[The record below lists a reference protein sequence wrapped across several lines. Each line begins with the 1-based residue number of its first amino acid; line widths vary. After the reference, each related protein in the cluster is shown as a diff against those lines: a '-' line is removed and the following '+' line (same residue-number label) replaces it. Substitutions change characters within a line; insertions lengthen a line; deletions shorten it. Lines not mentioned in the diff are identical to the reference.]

1 MTSSTSRRR
10 ADSYV
15 GDCPVSTDPTSQ
27 GTSASPSEAAT
38 PTVTCRVCG
47 TDIPAGA
54 YCGFC
59 GAVLSRQPGHG
70 PDGLRLHTY
79 GAAQAEHVLRLS
91 VVSSLFPH
99 LAHRSR
105 TAFRWG
111 LAALIVVL
119 VLLALLRW
127 QGALVAVSALGF
139 PLLFLIYLEESDV
152 YGDDD
157 LPLST
162 MLLTAVLGAALGVA
176 WALVTAPIVAR
187 SYAALGPLPSQTVLR
202 DGLAIPIGGALLML
216 VPAVVVRIF
225 RSRHRESLD
234 GFLIG
239 SLGAVAF
246 AAAGTLVRLAP
257 QLAHELVDRGQPI
270 GSLLAEAS
278 IEGVAVPLTAAAAGG
293 VVGAALWYTWQGG
306 PRQEQ
311 RTRLAVAVVPAV
323 AVVVVVYAAVGLI
336 DIARLPDAILVPL
349 HLLIAA
355 GAVLALR
362 IGIHLVLLKETRQG
376 MRDAAVVCAECHQVV
391 PDTAFCPYCGV
402 STRASSR
409 TSRRVRRLPASDADE
424 ITKEKP

>member
-1 MTSSTSRRR
+1 M
-10 ADSYV
+10 
-15 GDCPVSTDPTSQ
+15 STDSTSQ
-27 GTSASPSEAAT
+27 GASASSSGAAT

-47 TDIPAGA
+47 TDVPAGT

-59 GAVLSRQPGHG
+59 GGVLSRQPEQR
-70 PDGLRLHTY
+70 PDGLRLHAY

-105 TAFRWG
+105 AAFRWG
-111 LAALIVVL
+111 LAALFVVL
-119 VLLALLRW
+119 VVLALLRW

-157 LPLST
+157 LPLPT

-187 SYAALGPLPSQTVLR
+187 SYAALGPLPSETVLR
-202 DGLAIPIGGALLML
+202 DGLAIPVGGALLML
-216 VPAVVVRIF
+216 VPAVVVRLL
-225 RSRHRESLD
+225 RPRNLESLD

-246 AAAGTLVRLAP
+246 TAAATLVRLAP
-257 QLAHELVDRGQPI
+257 QLARDLVDRHQPL

-278 IEGVAVPLTAAAAGG
+278 IQGVAVPLTAAAAGG

-311 RTRLAVAVVPAV
+311 RTRLVAAVVPAV
-323 AVVVVVYAAVGLI
+323 VVVVVVYTAVGLI
-336 DIARLPDAILVPL
+336 DIARLPDAILVPA

-362 IGIHLVLLKETRQG
+362 VGIHLALLKETREG
-376 MRDAAVVCAECHQVV
+376 MRIAAVVCAECHQVV
-391 PDTAFCPYCGV
+391 PDTAFCPSCGV

-409 TSRRVRRLPASDADE
+409 TSRRVRRLPASDADD

>member
-1 MTSSTSRRR
+1 M
-10 ADSYV
+10 
-15 GDCPVSTDPTSQ
+15 STDATSP
-27 GTSASPSEAAT
+27 GTSPASSGAAT

-47 TDIPAGA
+47 TDVPAGA

-105 TAFRWG
+105 AAFRWG

-119 VLLALLRW
+119 LILALLRW
-127 QGALVAVSALGF
+127 QGALVAVSAFGF

-157 LPLST
+157 LPLAT

-187 SYAALGPLPSQTVLR
+187 SYAALGPLASQTILR
-202 DGLAIPIGGALLML
+202 DGLAIPVGGALLML
-216 VPAVVVRIF
+216 IPAVVVRLF
-225 RSRHRESLD
+225 RPRNLESLD

-246 AAAGTLVRLAP
+246 TAAATLVRLAP
-257 QLAHELVDRGQPI
+257 QLAHDLVDRRQPL
-270 GSLLAEAS
+270 GSLLSEAS
-278 IEGVAVPLTAAAAGG
+278 IQGVAVPLTAAAAGG
-293 VVGAALWYTWQGG
+293 LVGAGLWYTWQGG
-306 PRQEQ
+306 PRQQQ
-311 RTRLAVAVVPAV
+311 RTRLVAAVVPAV
-323 AVVVVVYAAVGLI
+323 AVVVVLYTAVGLI
-336 DIARLPDAILVPL
+336 YIARLPDAILVPV

-362 IGIHLVLLKETRQG
+362 IGIHLALLKETREE
-376 MRDAAVVCAECHQVV
+376 MRAAAVVCAECHQVV
-391 PDTAFCPYCGV
+391 PDTAFCSYCGV

-409 TSRRVRRLPASDADE
+409 TSRRVRRFPASDADD
-424 ITKEKP
+424 ITKEQP